1 MEDSDEKLQHPCKQF
16 RNDYGQSADEEQQP
30 HPPNEVEVVNQHRFP
45 QQQLYLLESN
55 TPCRLRFPEN
65 RTDESYL
72 VLEAEEPVKSKPR
85 GAAAMHHP
93 SDTSGTETTDHSS
106 SDAGV
111 ATGYRPKPRQRAS
124 KKRSRT
130 PDDDTRDDDTTSEGS
145 EMIESREGELAMIIT
160 YYFVTIIEYQPDS
173 LKERRVPMHDHLR
186 STICMIDTQWPCES
200 VGVHV

>member
-1 MEDSDEKLQHPCKQF
+1 MEDSDDKLQHPCKRF
-16 RNDYGQSADEEQQP
+16 RNDYGQSADEEQRP
-30 HPPNEVEVVNQHRFP
+30 HPPDEVEVVNQHRSP
-45 QQQLYLLESN
+45 QQQLYSLESD
-55 TPCRLRFPEN
+55 TQYRLRFPEN

-85 GAAAMHHP
+85 GATGMYHP

-111 ATGYRPKPRQRAS
+111 ATGYRPKPRRRAS

-130 PDDDTRDDDTTSEGS
+130 PDDDTRDDDTTSERS

-160 YYFVTIIEYQPDS
+160 YFVTIIEYQPDS
-173 LKERRVPMHDHLR
+173 QGKTCPHA
-186 STICMIDTQWPCES
+186 
-200 VGVHV
+200 